1 LKICKNDKERI
12 DMLEKIK
19 AIAKKHEEEIIE
31 TRRHFHKNPE
41 TSWNEVETTRR
52 IAEELKK
59 LGCENIKVG
68 FGGTQS
74 GVVADI
80 AGTKAGVGKCVAL
93 RADIDALPLN
103 DEKDV
108 PYKSQKENA
117 MHACGHDAHA
127 SMLLG
132 AAKVLTEI
140 KSELKGGVRLLFQPA
155 EEHGKKPGAQA
166 LIDGGALEGVSAAFG
181 IHVMSPVPS
190 GEFHYRVGPF
200 MAAADA
206 WELTLTGKGGH
217 GSMPEGAI
225 DPTIAAFQL
234 GSALQTIVSR
244 EVSPKDTAVVSIG
257 GIRTSSYVFNIIPER
272 VEMNGSVRTFRTEVQ
287 DCVEAAMGRIVK
299 GICDSA
305 RCKPDFKY
313 TRVLP
318 ATINDAKIT
327 ELVKSVAESLLG
339 ADKVKESPL
348 NMGSE
353 DFSCYGQ
360 VVPAAFAYLGTGR
373 ADKKTDMPH
382 HSPKFDVDES
392 VLFEGAAMYA
402 AFAWSYLETQI

>member
-1 LKICKNDKERI
+1 
-12 DMLEKIK
+12 MLEKIK
-19 AIAKKHEEEIIE
+19 AAAKKYEGEIIE

-41 TSWNEVETTRR
+41 TSWNEVETTGY

-59 LGCENIKVG
+59 LGCGNVKVG

-80 AGTKAGVGKCVAL
+80 SGEKSEGKCVAL

-108 PYKSQKENA
+108 PYKSRKENA

-140 KSELKGGVRLLFQPA
+140 KPELKGKVRLLFQPA
-155 EEHGKKPGAQA
+155 EEHGIKPGAQA
-166 LIDGGALEGVSAAFG
+166 LIDGGALEDVSAAFG
-181 IHVMSPVPS
+181 IHVMSPVAS
-190 GEFHYRVGPF
+190 GELHYRAGPF

-225 DPTIAAFQL
+225 DPTVAAFQL
-234 GSALQTIVSR
+234 GNALQAIVSR

-257 GIRTSSYVFNIIPER
+257 GLRTSSYVFNIIPER
-272 VEMNGSVRTFRTEVQ
+272 VEMNGSVRTFRAQVQ
-287 DCVEAAMGRIVK
+287 DCVEAAMGRIVE
-299 GICDSA
+299 GVCSGT
-305 RCKPDFKY
+305 RCKPDFTY
-313 TRVLP
+313 RRVLP
-318 ATINDAKIT
+318 ATVNDAKIT

-339 ADKVKESPL
+339 ADKVKEAPL

-353 DFSCYGQ
+353 DFSYYGR
-360 VVPAAFAYLGTGR
+360 VVPCSFAFLGTGR
-373 ADKKTDMPH
+373 ADKKTDAPH

-392 VLFEGAAMYA
+392 VLFQGAALYA
-402 AFAWSYLETQI
+402 AFAWSYLEKE